1 VKTAKVPVSLFQ
13 RDAISPT
20 VLPIRLKVALYA
32 KADGTLLC
40 EPKTLVFD
48 STAAEPRER
57 EQRLELLLSNAAE
70 AYNNQAIE
78 LRFERW
84 VAGVNDPVPDPGKTV
99 ELKLQRAFGSDF
111 DG

>member
-1 VKTAKVPVSLFQ
+1 MSLFQ
-13 RDAISPT
+13 REATST
-20 VLPIRLKVALYA
+20 KVLPISLRLALYA
-32 KADGTLLC
+32 KADDTLLC

-70 AYNNQAIE
+70 AYNNQTIE

-84 VAGVNDPVPDPGKTV
+84 VAGVNDPVPDPSKTV

-111 DG
+111 DDF